1 MEQDWENFWEK
12 RTTKISWSKKRIIKI
27 LDKYLKGRV
36 LDAGCGS
43 GFFSKYFVDKGCE
56 TIALDN
62 SKKALELTKNLDEKI
77 IAKEGDVFNIPF
89 KNEYFDVVFSDG
101 LLEHYINPE
110 NILLE
115 FKKVLKPHGKLITFV
130 PNKFSYWLLAK
141 PFVMKEIDEH
151 AFSLSKL
158 IELHER
164 VSFKVIE
171 SGGISV
177 FPVRYSPEFLGK
189 WIGRL
194 FYVVASK
201 E

>member
-1 MEQDWENFWEK
+1 MGQDWENFWKK

-27 LDKYLKGRV
+27 LDKYLKGMV

-43 GFFSKYFVDKGCE
+43 GFFSKYFFDKGCK
-56 TIALDN
+56 TFALDN
-62 SKKALELTKNLDEKI
+62 SKKALDLTKKLDERI
-77 IAKEGDVFNIPF
+77 IIKEGDVFNIPF

-101 LLEHYINPE
+101 LLEHYKNPE
-110 NILLE
+110 SILLE
-115 FKKVLKPHGKLITFV
+115 FKRVLKPKGKIITFV
-130 PNKFSYWLLAK
+130 PNKISYWLLAK
-141 PFVMKEIDEH
+141 PFIMREIDEYT
-151 AFSLSKL
+151 FNLNKL
-158 IELHER
+158 IQLHEKIN
-164 VSFKVIE
+164 FKVID

-177 FPVRYSPEFLGK
+177 FPMRYSPEFLGK